1 MSVWSLFSE
10 TNNDRPL
17 FPPPVHPLGIA
28 FDDLKSKDKYIATIK
43 MSIDAG
49 IKDFSNYLL
58 YNFKDYPDN
67 LYECLRINVALC
79 DELKISIYSFPMK
92 YHPIRKT
99 SADGADYSHNRDFIG
114 KNWNRKMALD

>member
-1 MSVWSLFSE
+1 
-10 TNNDRPL
+10 
-17 FPPPVHPLGIA
+17 
-28 FDDLKSKDKYIATIK
+28 

-67 LYECLRINVALC
+67 LYERLRINVALC

-99 SADGADYSHNRDFIG
+99 SADSADYSHNRDFIG
-114 KNWNRKMALD
+114 KNWNRKYIRAIAVLNSTIRKSSLSSSSGS